1 MRRYVFAALL
11 IFFAAPA
18 TGQSLV
24 QGGDD
29 PMNLTAED
37 LVWHRDDNKL
47 VATGNARVIRSGVEL
62 RADVLTAYS
71 RDNPK
76 G

>member
-1 MRRYVFAALL
+1 MRRYVIAALL

-37 LVWHRDDNKL
+37 LVWHHDDNKL

-62 RADVLTAYS
+62 RADVLTAY
-71 RDNPK
+71 
-76 G
+76 